1 MISYYLQNMRI
12 CGPCSLPRSL
22 IKYIKEN
29 SDSVFKQIFGRIFSQ
44 VETPTHHTESE
55 MVWRQTYATN
65 DASSTTPSVSVPN
78 EILPPFV
85 KTCNY
90 RLRVRK
96 SSSRLIRFTVNN
108 IYIYGS
114 KSIYYKNIFHN

>member
-1 MISYYLQNMRI
+1 MRI

-65 DASSTTPSVSVPN
+65 EASSTAPSVSVPN
-78 EILPPFV
+78 GILSISGCVYFL
-85 KTCNY
+85 K
-90 RLRVRK
+90 
-96 SSSRLIRFTVNN
+96 
-108 IYIYGS
+108 
-114 KSIYYKNIFHN
+114 KSIVQTKDFRHIKLAMEY